1 MVLLLNKLMLS
12 KNIRKRNLLS
22 FKGMKTSTR
31 ITGNF
36 QKTQELIEEYSL
48 FLMTYLLI
56 QNEERYWPF
65 QLLLLFFFSCFR
77 PSGRKLANLR
87 CNSVQ
92 NILSI
97 NISPEDDLVH
107 K

>member
-31 ITGNF
+31 ITGNL
-36 QKTQELIEEYSL
+36 QKTQELIVEYSL
-48 FLMTYLLI
+48 FLMTNLLI

-65 QLLLLFFFSCFR
+65 QLLLLFFFFH
-77 PSGRKLANLR
+77 AF
-87 CNSVQ
+87 
-92 NILSI
+92 
-97 NISPEDDLVH
+97 DLVAENSPTLDVTVY
-107 K
+107 KIFCQ